1 MRETPMVAS
10 RSIGFL
16 GGGNM
21 GEALIKGMLISG
33 RFEASQIGVSD
44 ISKDRLDHLH
54 HTYQVSTAT
63 GNQELA
69 AGSDVIV
76 LAVKPQQV
84 ENVLGEIDGS
94 LDHLPLL
101 ISIAAG
107 VPIATLE
114 HSFGKPLPVIR
125 VMPNTPAL
133 VLAGASAIAAGTHAG
148 ADHLAIAKELFD
160 AVGLAVE
167 VEESQMDA
175 VTGLSGSGPAY
186 VFLFMEALIDA
197 GVLMGLSRQV
207 ARDLAVHT
215 CLGSAKLMADSGEHP
230 GVLKDRITSPGG
242 TTIHGLNILESRGLR
257 GMLMDAVAAAT
268 RRSKE
273 LGKK

>member
-1 MRETPMVAS
+1 MVAS
-10 RSIGFL
+10 ERLGFI

-21 GEALIKGMLISG
+21 GEALIKGLLISG
-33 RFEASQIGVSD
+33 RFDASQIGVSD
-44 ISKDRLDHLH
+44 ISQERLDHLH
-54 HTYQVSTAT
+54 NTYQVSTVT
-63 GNQELA
+63 GNRELA
-69 AGSDVIV
+69 AGSDLIV

-84 ENVLGEIDGS
+84 GDVLGEINAS
-94 LDHLPLL
+94 LDHLPLM

-114 HSFGKPLPVIR
+114 QSLGKPVPVIR

-133 VLAGASAIAAGTHAG
+133 VLAGASAIAAGTHAS
-148 ADHLAIAKELFD
+148 ADHLAIAKVLFE
-160 AVGLAVE
+160 AVGLVVE
-167 VEESQMDA
+167 VEESHMDA

-197 GVLMGLSRQV
+197 GVLMGLSRPV

-215 CLGSAKLMADSGEHP
+215 TLGSAKLLAESGEHP
-230 GVLKDRITSPGG
+230 GVLKDQITSPGG
-242 TTIHGLNILESRGLR
+242 TTIHGLTILESGGLR
-257 GMLMDAVAAAT
+257 GMLMDAVEAAT
-268 RRSKE
+268 RRSEE

>member
-1 MRETPMVAS
+1 MVAS
-10 RSIGFL
+10 ERLGFI

-21 GEALIKGMLISG
+21 GEALIKGLLISG
-33 RFEASQIGVSD
+33 RFDASQIGVSD
-44 ISKDRLDHLH
+44 ISQERLDHLH
-54 HTYQVSTAT
+54 NTYQVSTVA
-63 GNQELA
+63 GNRELA
-69 AGSDVIV
+69 AGSDLIV

-84 ENVLGEIDGS
+84 GDVLGEINAS
-94 LDHLPLL
+94 LDHLPLM

-114 HSFGKPLPVIR
+114 QSLGKPVPVIR

-133 VLAGASAIAAGTHAG
+133 VLAGASAIAAGTHAS
-148 ADHLAIAKELFD
+148 ADHLAIAKVLFE
-160 AVGLAVE
+160 AVGLVVE
-167 VEESQMDA
+167 VEESHMDA

-197 GVLMGLSRQV
+197 GVLMGLSRPV

-215 CLGSAKLMADSGEHP
+215 TLGSAKLLAESGEHP
-230 GVLKDRITSPGG
+230 GVLKDQITSPGG
-242 TTIHGLNILESRGLR
+242 TTIHGLTILESGGLR
-257 GMLMDAVAAAT
+257 GMIMDAVEAAT
-268 RRSKE
+268 RRSEE

>member
-1 MRETPMVAS
+1 MVAS
-10 RSIGFL
+10 ERLGFI

-21 GEALIKGMLISG
+21 GEALIKGLLISG
-33 RFEASQIGVSD
+33 RFDASQIGVSD
-44 ISKDRLDHLH
+44 ISQERLDHLH
-54 HTYQVSTAT
+54 NTYQVSTVA
-63 GNQELA
+63 GNRELA
-69 AGSDVIV
+69 AGSDLIV

-84 ENVLGEIDGS
+84 GDVLGEINAS
-94 LDHLPLL
+94 LDHLPLM

-114 HSFGKPLPVIR
+114 QSLGKPVPVIR

-133 VLAGASAIAAGTHAG
+133 VLAGASAIAAGTHAS
-148 ADHLAIAKELFD
+148 ADHLAIAKVLFE
-160 AVGLAVE
+160 AVGLVVE
-167 VEESQMDA
+167 VEESHMDA

-197 GVLMGLSRQV
+197 GVLMGLSRPV

-215 CLGSAKLMADSGEHP
+215 TLGSAKLLAESGEHP
-230 GVLKDRITSPGG
+230 GVLKDQITSPGG
-242 TTIHGLNILESRGLR
+242 TTIHGLTILESGGLR
-257 GMLMDAVAAAT
+257 GMLMDAVEAAT
-268 RRSKE
+268 RRSEE

>member
-1 MRETPMVAS
+1 MVAS
-10 RSIGFL
+10 ERIGFI

-21 GEALIKGMLISG
+21 GEALIKGLLVSG
-33 RFEASQIGVSD
+33 RFDTSQIGVSD
-44 ISKDRLDHLH
+44 ISQERLDHLH
-54 HTYQVSTAT
+54 NTYQVSIVA
-63 GNQELA
+63 GNRELA
-69 AGSDVIV
+69 AGSDLIV

-84 ENVLGEIDGS
+84 GDVLGDINAS
-94 LDHLPLL
+94 LDHLPLM

-114 HSFGKPLPVIR
+114 QPLSKPVPVIR

-133 VLAGASAIAAGTHAG
+133 VLAGASAIAAGTHAS
-148 ADHLAIAKELFD
+148 ADHLAIAKVLFQ
-160 AVGLAVE
+160 AVGLVVE
-167 VEESQMDA
+167 VEESHMDA

-197 GVLMGLSRQV
+197 GVLMGLSRPV

-215 CLGSAKLMADSGEHP
+215 TLGSAKLLAESGEHP
-230 GVLKDRITSPGG
+230 GILRDQITSPGG
-242 TTIHGLNILESRGLR
+242 TTIHGLTILESGGLR
-257 GMLMDAVAAAT
+257 GMLMEAVEAAT
-268 RRSKE
+268 RRSEE

>member
-1 MRETPMVAS
+1 MVAS
-10 RSIGFL
+10 ERIGFI

-21 GEALIKGMLISG
+21 GEALIKGLLISG
-33 RFEASQIGVSD
+33 RFDASQIGVSD
-44 ISKDRLDHLH
+44 ISQERLDHLH
-54 HTYQVSTAT
+54 NTYQVSTVA
-63 GNQELA
+63 GNRELA
-69 AGSDVIV
+69 AGSDLIV

-84 ENVLGEIDGS
+84 GDVLGEINAS
-94 LDHLPLL
+94 LDHLPLI

-114 HSFGKPLPVIR
+114 QPLVKSVPVIR

-133 VLAGASAIAAGTHAG
+133 VLAGASAIAAGTHAS
-148 ADHLAIAKELFD
+148 ADHLAIAKVLFE
-160 AVGLAVE
+160 AVGLVVE

-197 GVLMGLSRQV
+197 GVLMGLSRPV

-215 CLGSAKLMADSGEHP
+215 TLGSAKLLAESEEHP
-230 GVLKDRITSPGG
+230 GVLKDQITSPGG
-242 TTIHGLNILESRGLR
+242 TTIHGLTILESGGLR
-257 GMLMDAVAAAT
+257 GMLMDAVEAAT
-268 RRSKE
+268 RRSEE